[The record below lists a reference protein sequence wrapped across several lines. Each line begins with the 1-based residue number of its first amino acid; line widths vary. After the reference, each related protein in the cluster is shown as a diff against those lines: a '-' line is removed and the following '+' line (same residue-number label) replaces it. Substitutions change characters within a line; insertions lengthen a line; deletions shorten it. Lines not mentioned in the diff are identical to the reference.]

1 MIYHE
6 AGVFGQAQLVT
17 LIYQISENQVA
28 HWAYCMTRG
37 GIGIYRP
44 GVSVTAYGI
53 VRRRVHGTDFSVEVA

>member
-17 LIYQISENQVA
+17 LIFQISENQMA

-37 GIGIYRP
+37 GIGVYRP
-44 GVSVTAYGI
+44 GVYGI
-53 VRRRVHGTDFSVEVA
+53 MRRRVHGTDFSVEVA